1 MVKFEN
7 KTFTLGEKLT
17 DEQKEYFR
25 KYGII
30 QFKNFIN
37 QDTIKLFISE
47 LQKIEKQWLDE
58 GVEKINGIPLKFGKN
73 ENGDKMIQR
82 MCFTNKYSKV
92 LGELVKDPRLQL
104 LIELLAPYDGRISE
118 NEKDGLVFNHYI
130 NAQNSKFSQMGWH
143 TDSPRDLFLGQ
154 KILPMLNVGI
164 HLDDCPMSNGG
175 LRVLPGTQ
183 NQSVLKL
190 LFGKKQFIDH
200 TPDAR
205 EVGFDINAGDL
216 TVHDLSLIHI

>member
-37 QDTIKLFISE
+37 QDTVKLFISE

-92 LGELVKDPRLQL
+92 LGELVKDPS
-104 LIELLAPYDGRISE
+104 YH
-118 NEKDGLVFNHYI
+118 F
-130 NAQNSKFSQMGWH
+130 
-143 TDSPRDLFLGQ
+143 
-154 KILPMLNVGI
+154 
-164 HLDDCPMSNGG
+164 
-175 LRVLPGTQ
+175 
-183 NQSVLKL
+183 
-190 LFGKKQFIDH
+190 
-200 TPDAR
+200 
-205 EVGFDINAGDL
+205 
-216 TVHDLSLIHI
+216 

>member
-37 QDTIKLFISE
+37 QDTVKLFISE

-154 KILPMLNVGI
+154 KSFL
-164 HLDDCPMSNGG
+164 CS
-175 LRVLPGTQ
+175 T
-183 NQSVLKL
+183 
-190 LFGKKQFIDH
+190 
-200 TPDAR
+200 
-205 EVGFDINAGDL
+205 
-216 TVHDLSLIHI
+216 